1 MKPAPRPPDRR
12 RPAVVTWLAA
22 GVLTCAAFYLARL
35 VLSLALP
42 DLPLS
47 VPEWYLPL
55 TGAVW
60 GGAAL
65 ALGFGLLRGSRRAYR
80 FLFWAV
86 PIYLGWYWAD
96 RLLLVRSDF
105 AQRSLPAALVMSAIA
120 VALVYLAVTRPSAR
134 MYFGERTHG

>member
-65 ALGFGLLRGSRRAYR
+65 ALGFGLLRGSRRACR

-86 PIYLGWYWAD
+86 PVYLGWYWAD
-96 RLLLVRSDF
+96 RLILVRSDF
-105 AQRSLPAALVMSAIA
+105 AQRSLPAALVMSATA

>member
-65 ALGFGLLRGSRRAYR
+65 VLGSGLLRGSRRAYR

-86 PIYLGWYWAD
+86 PVYLGWYWAD

-120 VALVYLAVTRPSAR
+120 VALVYLALTRRSVR

>member
-1 MKPAPRPPDRR
+1 VKPAPRPPDRR

-86 PIYLGWYWAD
+86 PVYLGWYWAD

>member
-65 ALGFGLLRGSRRAYR
+65 VLGFGLLRGSRRAYR

-86 PIYLGWYWAD
+86 PVYLGWYWAD

>member
-1 MKPAPRPPDRR
+1 VKPAPRPPDRR

-65 ALGFGLLRGSRRAYR
+65 VLGFGLVRGSRRAYR

-86 PIYLGWYWAD
+86 PVYLGWYWAD

-120 VALVYLAVTRPSAR
+120 VALVVLALTRPSVR

>member
-1 MKPAPRPPDRR
+1 MESTSTLSHR

-35 VLSLALP
+35 VLSLGLP
-42 DLPLS
+42 NLPLS
-47 VPEWYLPL
+47 VPTWYLPL

-60 GGAAL
+60 GGVAL
-65 ALGFGLLRGSRRAYR
+65 ALGIGLLRGSVRAYR
-80 FLFWAV
+80 LLFWAV

-105 AQRSLPAALVMSAIA
+105 AQRSTPAGLLMSALVVIL
-120 VALVYLAVTRPSAR
+120 VCLALLRPSVR
-134 MYFGERTHG
+134 TYFRERTHG